1 MLHIEI
7 DLSINMG
14 LHCVSPELTNQK
26 SMEETMI
33 KMKTMLRTITIVA
46 AGLIACFATPT
57 SHAATTLWVGG
68 CHAGSY
74 PTISAAVAVASP
86 GTTINVC
93 PGYYAEQVTIT
104 SLDNLTL
111 NGVPTTSMG
120 VTTDAAVI
128 IPPAGGMVANG
139 SIFDT
144 NVGPA
149 SAFAQI
155 AVINSLTVTISHIT
169 VDAQSSQSCGG
180 GILIG
185 IYYQNSTGTVTNS
198 AARNQITS
206 TQGDQCGWGIATE
219 SNSGS
224 PVLTVSNSSVHNF
237 QKNGIVAR
245 GNNSSGPTLTATG
258 NTVIGSGVVAAGDAA
273 QNGIEIAFGATGT
286 VTGNYVADVLY
297 PNSSAGGT
305 GILFYATSGTPKA
318 LTNVVESSNVG
329 IGVYTDSTYGGGGT
343 GASITSNHIG
353 GTQMFDGIDLCGN
366 DETATSNVIYNS
378 ANSAVHLDD
387 ACGSGSGSNSSVK
400 SNTINESCA
409 GILTGTGSSNTT
421 APNTYS
427 NVAYEIQGGDTC
439 TPPSG
444 PNNNVVGKSGEQL
457 TAKARK
463 PRP

>member
-1 MLHIEI
+1 
-7 DLSINMG
+7 
-14 LHCVSPELTNQK
+14 
-26 SMEETMI
+26 
-33 KMKTMLRTITIVA
+33 MKIRKKLLRTTMIVA
-46 AGLIACFATPT
+46 AGLITCVASPKVQ
-57 SHAATTLWVGG
+57 AATTLWVGG

-74 PTISAAVAVASP
+74 PTIGAPLAGATP

-93 PGYYAEQVTIT
+93 PVYYAEQVTIT
-104 SLDNLTL
+104 LDNLTL

-120 VTTDAAVI
+120 ETTDSAVI
-128 IPPAGGMVANG
+128 IPPSGGMVATG
-139 SIFDT
+139 SIFDL
-144 NVGPA
+144 NVGPTTA
-149 SAFAQI
+149 AAQI
-155 AVINSLTVTISHIT
+155 LVENATAVTISHIT
-169 VDAQSSQSCGG
+169 VDAQGSQSCNR

-224 PVLTVSNSSVHNF
+224 PLLTVSNSSVHNF

-245 GNNSSGPTLTATG
+245 GINSSGPTLTATG
-258 NTVIGSGVVAAGDAA
+258 NTVIGSGTVAAGDAA

-297 PNSSAGGT
+297 PNNSAGGT
-305 GILFYATSGTPKA
+305 GILFYATGGTPEA
-318 LTNVVESSNVG
+318 RTHVGESCDGGLG
-329 IGVYTDSTYGGGGT
+329 IYTDSSYGGGGT
-343 GASITSNHIG
+343 GATINSNHIG

-366 DETATSNVIYNS
+366 DEIAESNIIYNS
-378 ANSAVHLDD
+378 ANSGVHLDD
-387 ACGSGSGSNSSVK
+387 GCGSGSGSNSTVK

-409 GILTGTGSSNTT
+409 GVLIGPSTSSDTT

-427 NVAYEIQGGDTC
+427 NVAYETLAGDSC
-439 TPPSG
+439 TLPTG
-444 PNNNVVGKSGEQL
+444 PNNNVVGKSGSQL
-457 TAKARK
+457 TAKGRK

>member
-1 MLHIEI
+1 
-7 DLSINMG
+7 
-14 LHCVSPELTNQK
+14 
-26 SMEETMI
+26 
-33 KMKTMLRTITIVA
+33 MKIRKKLLRTTMIVA
-46 AGLIACFATPT
+46 AGLITCFASPKVQ
-57 SHAATTLWVGG
+57 AATTLWVGG

-74 PTISAAVAVASP
+74 SSITAALAVATP

-104 SLDNLTL
+104 QDNLTL
-111 NGVPTTSMG
+111 NGVPTTSAG

-128 IPPAGGMVANG
+128 IPPTGGMVTNG
-139 SIFDT
+139 SIFDL
-144 NVGPA
+144 NVGPTTA
-149 SAFAQI
+149 EAQI
-155 AVINSLTVTISHIT
+155 IVQNATSVTISHIT
-169 VDAQSSQSCGG
+169 VDAQSSQSCN

-185 IYYQNSTGTVTNS
+185 IYYQNSSGTVTNS
-198 AARNQITS
+198 VARNQITS
-206 TQGDQCGWGIATE
+206 AQGDQCGWGIATE

-224 PVLTVSNSSVHNF
+224 PTLVVSNSSVHNF

-245 GNNSSGPTLTATG
+245 GINSNGPTLTAMG
-258 NTVIGSGVVAAGDAA
+258 NTVIGSGLVAAGDAA

-305 GILFYATSGTPKA
+305 GILFYATGGSPKA
-318 LTNVVESSNVG
+318 TTNVVESSNVG
-329 IGVYTDSTYGGGGT
+329 IGIYTDSSYGGGGT
-343 GASITSNHIG
+343 GATINSNHIG

-366 DETATSNVIYNS
+366 DEIAESNIIYNS
-378 ANSAVHLDD
+378 ANSGVHLDD
-387 ACGSGSGSNSSVK
+387 GCGSGSGSASTVK

-409 GILTGTGSSNTT
+409 GVLSGPATSSDTT

-427 NVAYEIQGGDTC
+427 NVGSEMQNADTC

-444 PNNNVVGKSGEQL
+444 PNYNVVGKSGEQL
-457 TAKARK
+457 TAKGRK

>member
-1 MLHIEI
+1 
-7 DLSINMG
+7 
-14 LHCVSPELTNQK
+14 
-26 SMEETMI
+26 
-33 KMKTMLRTITIVA
+33 MKIRKKLLRTTMIVA
-46 AGLIACFATPT
+46 AGLITCVASPKVQ
-57 SHAATTLWVGG
+57 AATTLWVGG

-74 PTISAAVAVASP
+74 PTIGAPLAVATP

-104 SLDNLTL
+104 LDNLTL

-120 VTTDAAVI
+120 ETTDSAVI
-128 IPPAGGMVANG
+128 IPPSGGMVANG
-139 SIFDT
+139 SIFDL
-144 NVGPA
+144 NVGPTTA
-149 SAFAQI
+149 AAQI
-155 AVINSLTVTISHIT
+155 LVENATAVTISHIT
-169 VDAQSSQSCGG
+169 VDAQGSQSCNR

-224 PVLTVSNSSVHNF
+224 PLLTVSNSSVHNF

-245 GNNSSGPTLTATG
+245 EINTSGPTLTATG
-258 NTVIGSGVVAAGDAA
+258 NTVIGSGTVAAGDAA

-297 PNSSAGGT
+297 PNNSAGGT
-305 GILFYATSGTPKA
+305 GILFYATGGTPKA
-318 LTNVVESSNVG
+318 TTNVVESSNVG
-329 IGVYTDSTYGGGGT
+329 IGIYTDSSYGGGGT
-343 GASITSNHIG
+343 GATINSNHIG

-366 DETATSNVIYNS
+366 DEIAESNIIYNS

-387 ACGSGSGSNSSVK
+387 ACGSGSGSNSTVK

-409 GILTGTGSSNTT
+409 GILTGTGTSVDTI

-427 NVAYEIQGGDTC
+427 NVAYETLAGDSC
-439 TPPSG
+439 TLPAG
-444 PNNNVVGKSGEQL
+444 PINNVVGKSGNQL
-457 TAKARK
+457 TAKGRK

>member
-1 MLHIEI
+1 
-7 DLSINMG
+7 
-14 LHCVSPELTNQK
+14 
-26 SMEETMI
+26 
-33 KMKTMLRTITIVA
+33 MKIRKKLLRTTMIVA
-46 AGLIACFATPT
+46 AGLFTCVASPKVQ
-57 SHAATTLWVGG
+57 AATTLWVGG

-74 PTISAAVAVASP
+74 PTIGAALAVATP

-104 SLDNLTL
+104 LDNLTL

-120 VTTDAAVI
+120 ETTDSAVI
-128 IPPAGGMVANG
+128 IPPSGGMVANG
-139 SIFDT
+139 SIFDL
-144 NVGPA
+144 NVGPTTA
-149 SAFAQI
+149 AAQI
-155 AVINSLTVTISHIT
+155 LVENATAVTISHIT
-169 VDAQSSQSCGG
+169 VDAQGSQSCNS

-224 PVLTVSNSSVHNF
+224 PLLTVSNSSVHNF

-245 GNNSSGPTLTATG
+245 GINSSGPTLTATG
-258 NTVIGSGVVAAGDAA
+258 NTVIGSGTVAAGDAA

-297 PNSSAGGT
+297 PNTSAGGT
-305 GILFYATSGTPKA
+305 GILFYATGGTPKA
-318 LTNVVESSNVG
+318 TTNVVESSNVG
-329 IGVYTDSTYGGGGT
+329 IGIYTDSSYGGGGT
-343 GASITSNHIG
+343 GATINSNHIG

-366 DETATSNVIYNS
+366 DEIAESNIIYNS
-378 ANSAVHLDD
+378 ANSGVHLDD
-387 ACGSGSGSNSSVK
+387 ACGSGSGSNSTVK

-409 GILTGTGSSNTT
+409 GILTGTGTSVDTI

-427 NVAYEIQGGDTC
+427 NVAYETLAGDSC
-439 TPPSG
+439 TLPAG
-444 PNNNVVGKSGEQL
+444 PINNVVGKSGNQL
-457 TAKARK
+457 TAKGRK